1 MFQEVV
7 NLLVVRYVL
16 LVPREDL
23 VLFNIIFGKQFKNIV
38 WVLLIVVSLLDHGVG
53 VVLILLVP

>member
-16 LVPREDL
+16 LVPCDDL
-23 VLFNIIFGKQFKNIV
+23 VLFNVIFGKHFKNIV
-38 WVLLIVVSLLDHGVG
+38 WVLLIVVALL
-53 VVLILLVP
+53 